1 MLAARMS
8 VNRSFVLYLYLLN
21 EKVYSSY
28 LEVLFFSFC
37 AS

>member
-1 MLAARMS
+1 MS
-8 VNRSFVLYLYLLN
+8 VNRSFVLYLYSLN
-21 EKVYSSY
+21 EKVFSSN

>member
-1 MLAARMS
+1 MQIAWMS

-21 EKVYSSY
+21 EKVFSSY

>member
-1 MLAARMS
+1 MLVAWMS

>member
-1 MLAARMS
+1 MS

-28 LEVLFFSFC
+28 LEVLFFPFG